1 MLEVKNLSFSY
12 KENGGK
18 VLDGVSFCLES
29 GCFAAILGNNGVG
42 KSTLLKCIDKIVH
55 PESGSI
61 TSDGKDL
68 LSMKGKELAMNV
80 AYVAQD
86 ARKTDASVFDAV
98 LLGRKPYIK
107 WDASEEDYEKVN
119 DILEKLELKAY
130 ALRSVST
137 LSGGEAQKV
146 TIARALVQE
155 PKILLLDEPT
165 SSLDPRNQHDIMK
178 LVRGIAKEQ
187 GILVVCVL
195 HDLNLAIR
203 YCDRYIFLKDGKVF
217 ASGGREVMTPEIIEE
232 VYNMHTHITECMG
245 IPVIV
250 PFPDEPVEHN
260 MGDKQ

>member
-1 MLEVKNLSFSY
+1 MLEVRNVSFSY
-12 KENGGK
+12 KGDGKK
-18 VLDGVSFCLES
+18 VLDDVSFSLERGS
-29 GCFAAILGNNGVG
+29 FAAILGNNGVG
-42 KSTLLKCIDKIVH
+42 KSTLLKCIDRIVH

-61 TSDGKDL
+61 TADGRDV
-68 LSMKGKELAMNV
+68 LSMKGRELAMHI

-86 ARKTDASVFDAV
+86 ARKTDSSVFDAV

-107 WDASEEDYEKVN
+107 WDASGEDYEKV
-119 DILEKLELKAY
+119 DEILERLELKDY
-130 ALRSVST
+130 ALRTVST

-178 LVRGIAKEQ
+178 LVRSIAKDRN
-187 GILVVCVL
+187 ILVVCVI

-203 YCDRYIFLKDGKVF
+203 YCDRYIFMKDGKVF

-232 VYNMHTHITECMG
+232 VYDMHTHITECMG

-250 PFPDEPVEHN
+250 PFPDEPTEHHHR
-260 MGDKQ
+260 

>member
-1 MLEVKNLSFSY
+1 MLEVKNVSFSY
-12 KENGGK
+12 KGDGKK
-18 VLDGVSFCLES
+18 VLDDVSFSLES
-29 GCFAAILGNNGVG
+29 GSFAAILGNNGVG
-42 KSTLLKCIDKIVH
+42 KSTLLKCIDRIVH

-61 TSDGKDL
+61 TADGRDV
-68 LSMKGKELAMNV
+68 LSMKGRELAMHI

-86 ARKTDASVFDAV
+86 ARKTDSSVFDAV

-107 WDASEEDYEKVN
+107 WDASGEDYEKV
-119 DILEKLELKAY
+119 DEILERLELKDY
-130 ALRSVST
+130 ALRTVST

-178 LVRGIAKEQ
+178 LVRSIAKDRN
-187 GILVVCVL
+187 ILVVCVI

-203 YCDRYIFLKDGKVF
+203 YCDRYIFMKDGKVF

-232 VYNMHTHITECMG
+232 VYDMHTHITECMG

-250 PFPDEPVEHN
+250 PFPDEPTEHHHR
-260 MGDKQ
+260 

>member
-1 MLEVKNLSFSY
+1 MLEIRDVSFSY
-12 KENGGK
+12 KGDGYK
-18 VLDGVSFCLES
+18 VLDDISFSLES
-29 GCFAAILGNNGVG
+29 GSFAAILGNNGVG
-42 KSTLLKCIDKIVH
+42 KSTLLKCIDKIVR
-55 PESGSI
+55 PDSGSI
-61 TSDGKDL
+61 IADGKDE
-68 LSMKGKELAMNV
+68 LSISGRELAKSV

-107 WDASEEDYEKVN
+107 WDASEEDYSKVN
-119 DILEKLELKAY
+119 DMLDKLDLTEY

-178 LVRGIAKEQ
+178 LVRSIAKEQ

-203 YCDRYIFLKDGKVF
+203 YCDRYIFMKDGKVY

-245 IPVIV
+245 VPVIV
-250 PFPDEPVEHN
+250 PFPEEPVEHHAHE
-260 MGDKQ
+260 G

>member
-1 MLEVKNLSFSY
+1 MLEVRNLSFSY
-12 KENGGK
+12 KGNGNK
-18 VLDGVSFCLES
+18 VLDDVSFSLES
-29 GCFAAILGNNGVG
+29 GSFAAVLGNNGVG
-42 KSTLLKCIDKIVH
+42 KSTLLKCIDRIIK
-55 PESGSI
+55 PGSG
-61 TSDGKDL
+61 TVTADGRDL
-68 LSMKGKELAMNV
+68 LSMKGKELAKHV

-107 WDASEEDYEKVN
+107 WDASEEDYDRVSDMLKKL
-119 DILEKLELKAY
+119 DLEDY

-155 PKILLLDEPT
+155 PRILLLDEPT

-178 LVRGIAKEQ
+178 LVRSIAKEQ
-187 GILVVCVL
+187 DILVVCVI

-203 YCDRYIFLKDGKVF
+203 YCDRYIFMKDGKVF
-217 ASGGREVMTPEIIEE
+217 AAGGREVMTPDIIEE

-250 PFPDEPVEHN
+250 PFPDEPVEHHRHEA
-260 MGDKQ
+260 